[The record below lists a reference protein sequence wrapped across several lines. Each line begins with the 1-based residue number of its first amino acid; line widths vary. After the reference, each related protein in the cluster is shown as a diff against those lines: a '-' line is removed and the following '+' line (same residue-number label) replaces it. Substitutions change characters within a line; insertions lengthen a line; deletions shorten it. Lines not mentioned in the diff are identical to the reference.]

1 MRNHQ
6 FLQRFQHGSI
16 SKNYGIYDNLWIFSQ
31 SLDILNYTCQSV
43 HLLRYIV
50 QGAGFFSLLLFKILV
65 ALPLASKGSV
75 FKVVLQNNGLNP
87 YQDLNKKTNK

>member
-16 SKNYGIYDNLWIFSQ
+16 SKNYGIYNNLSIFSQ
-31 SLDILNYTCQSV
+31 SLDILNTCQSV

-75 FKVVLQNNGLNP
+75 FEMVLQNNGLNP
-87 YQDLNKKTNK
+87 YQDLNKNKK